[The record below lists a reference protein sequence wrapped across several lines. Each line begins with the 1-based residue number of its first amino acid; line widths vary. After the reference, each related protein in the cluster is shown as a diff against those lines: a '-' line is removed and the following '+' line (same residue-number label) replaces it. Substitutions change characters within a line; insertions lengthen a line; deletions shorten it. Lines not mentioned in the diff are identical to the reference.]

1 MEQIA
6 ASELTAPAREQ
17 AVLDLADFDEVV
29 RLYRPRVFRFL
40 LASLRDR
47 DVAENLTQD
56 CFLKAYL
63 GRAHFRG
70 DSSLSTWLM
79 KIAMN
84 LVRDHLRSKRMR
96 FWTKTRETAL
106 DPIDVSDWVPDGR
119 SSPEAE
125 LIARTQVQHV
135 WQAVSELPAKQRSVF
150 VLRFVEE
157 MELKEIAEL
166 TGMNPS
172 TVKTHLY
179 RALAAV
185 RGERG
190 RQAMTTETTN
200 RDVQE
205 TVSGERRGDEARPGG
220 AGELDQ
226 PVSLGGAP
234 CCGSLG

>member
-6 ASELTAPAREQ
+6 TTELTHMAREQ

-40 LASLRDR
+40 MASLRDR

-56 CFLKAYL
+56 CFLKAYM

-84 LVRDHLRSKRMR
+84 LVRDHLRSKRLR

-106 DPIDVSDWVPDGR
+106 DPVDVSDWVPDGR

-125 LIARTQVQHV
+125 FIARTQVKHIWETVDQ
-135 WQAVSELPAKQRSVF
+135 LPAKQRSVF

-157 MELKEIAEL
+157 MELKEIAET

-185 RGERG
+185 RTG
-190 RQAMTTETTN
+190 M
-200 RDVQE
+200 
-205 TVSGERRGDEARPGG
+205 GG
-220 AGELDQ
+220 KA
-226 PVSLGGAP
+226 
-234 CCGSLG
+234 

>member
-6 ASELTAPAREQ
+6 TSELTHLAREQ
-17 AVLDLADFDEVV
+17 AVLGLADFDEVV

-47 DVAENLTQD
+47 DAAENLTQD
-56 CFLKAYL
+56 CFLKAYM

-84 LVRDHLRSKRMR
+84 LVRDYLRSKRLR

-106 DPIDVSDWVPDGR
+106 DPVDVSDWVPDGR

-125 LIARTQVQHV
+125 FIARTQVKSIWETVNQ
-135 WQAVSELPAKQRSVF
+135 LPPKQRNVF

-157 MELKEIAEL
+157 MELKEIAET

-185 RGERG
+185 R
-190 RQAMTTETTN
+190 A
-200 RDVQE
+200 
-205 TVSGERRGDEARPGG
+205 SAGG
-220 AGELDQ
+220 KA
-226 PVSLGGAP
+226 
-234 CCGSLG
+234 